1 MAIERL
7 IKNTGE
13 GENMYRNWLAEIK
26 PLSNRKKLRL
36 SEEFPEIKELY
47 NMKEK
52 DLKLIPYLMEKDVTV
67 ILNAQKRSEES
78 LQETLEKYHEKGIK
92 MISVQDK
99 EYPERLKHIEDAPY
113 ILYVKGRL
121 PEETAMSVA
130 IVGAR
135 RCTAYGEEM
144 ALLYGEKLGA
154 AGVQVISGMAK
165 GIDGAGQRGA
175 LNSKALTYG
184 VLGCGVDICY
194 PREYIGLY
202 MDIQEKGGIISEQI
216 PGSPPLPAYF
226 PMRNRI
232 ISGLSDV
239 ILVIEAKERSGS
251 LITADLALEQGKD
264 VYALPGPVTSTA
276 SRGCHQLIRQGA
288 GILLSPEELLEEL
301 DIEAKGYGQNSVKNE
316 KVLESTENMLYSC
329 VGLFPKSMS
338 QLMEETG
345 LDARKTLEVLTSLQ
359 LQGIIKEVSKNY
371 YIRTR

>member
-1 MAIERL
+1 
-7 IKNTGE
+7 
-13 GENMYRNWLAEIK
+13 
-26 PLSNRKKLRL
+26 
-36 SEEFPEIKELY
+36 
-47 NMKEK
+47 
-52 DLKLIPYLMEKDVTV
+52 
-67 ILNAQKRSEES
+67 
-78 LQETLEKYHEKGIK
+78 
-92 MISVQDK
+92 
-99 EYPERLKHIEDAPY
+99 
-113 ILYVKGRL
+113 
-121 PEETAMSVA
+121 
-130 IVGAR
+130 
-135 RCTAYGEEM
+135 
-144 ALLYGEKLGA
+144 
-154 AGVQVISGMAK
+154 MAK

-345 LDARKTLEVLTSLQ
+345 LDARKTLEVLASLQ

>member
-1 MAIERL
+1 
-7 IKNTGE
+7 
-13 GENMYRNWLAEIK
+13 MYRNWLAEIK

-216 PGSPPLPAYF
+216 PGSPPFPAYF